1 MKLNTD
7 TIEGYASMTPE
18 QKIAAL
24 EALEL
29 PAPDLSGY
37 VQKAVFDRTASE
49 LAAVKKKY
57 TETLSTE
64 QQAKLAR
71 DQELEDIRTELE
83 TLRKEK
89 TVSDHKAK
97 LLALGYEEALALE
110 TASALADGDMETV
123 FANQKRFLEAH
134 DKATKSELLKGT
146 PRPKTLDGASAM
158 TLDKLRAMSA
168 EDRYAYSVSNP
179 EKYNE
184 LYGGTE

>member
-71 DQELEDIRTELE
+71 DQELEDMGIDSSSVEFNAPQTYEEFLNQNPGKG
-83 TLRKEK
+83 TLKIQAFTARQALPVPGVHIIVSKRIGDDQPK
-89 TVSDHKAK
+89 TVFRSARQGNQVG
-97 LLALGYEEALALE
+97 AAQRNAE
-110 TASALADGDMETV
+110 TENTGRCVGNDAG
-123 FANQKRFLEAH
+123 
-134 DKATKSELLKGT
+134 
-146 PRPKTLDGASAM
+146 
-158 TLDKLRAMSA
+158 
-168 EDRYAYSVSNP
+168 
-179 EKYNE
+179 
-184 LYGGTE
+184 